1 MSPTSLPITFNDV
14 LAARDR
20 IAPHLRRTPLR
31 AYPELDRAIGHDIR
45 VLIKHE
51 NHHPTNSF
59 KVRNGVSAVT
69 ALSAEQRSRGVVCG
83 TRGNH
88 GLGVAFAASALG
100 IGVTVVVPRNNNPE
114 KNAAIR
120 GYGAR
125 LIEFGA
131 HYDEA
136 AAESERIAAEEG
148 VTLLHSTNN
157 RDVIAGAATLTL
169 EILEEAP
176 VLDAMVIAV
185 GGGSQ
190 AVGALTVLASQRPEV
205 KVYGVQAAGAPA
217 VYESWK
223 AGRPVPPITPQT
235 IADGIATA
243 GSFALTLSALI
254 DGLAGFV
261 TVSEGEIVEATRLM
275 IRTTHNLAEPSGA
288 VGLAGL
294 SNLAAKLAG
303 RTICVILSGS
313 NAEAVSLRRI
323 LAYEN

>member
-1 MSPTSLPITFNDV
+1 MSTERFPITFDDV
-14 LAARDR
+14 LRARER
-20 IAPHLRRTPLR
+20 IAAYLPRTPLR
-31 AYPELDRAIGHDIR
+31 AYPALDSVIGNDIH
-45 VLIKHE
+45 VLVKHE
-51 NHHPTNSF
+51 NHHPTNAF

-69 ALSAEQRSRGVVCG
+69 ALSAEQRARGVICG

-100 IGVTVVVPRNNNPE
+100 IGVTVVVPRNNNPD

-125 LIEFGA
+125 LIECGT
-131 HYDEA
+131 HYNEA

-148 VTLLHSTNN
+148 ITLLHSTNN

-169 EILEEAP
+169 EVLEEAP
-176 VLDAMVIAV
+176 ALDAMVIAV

-190 AVGALTVLASQRPEV
+190 AVGALTVIAAKRPEV
-205 KVYGVQAAGAPA
+205 EVYAVQAAGAPA

-223 AGRPVPPITPQT
+223 IGRPAPPVEPAT

-243 GSFALTLSALI
+243 SSFALTLPALV

-261 TVSEGEIVEATRLM
+261 TVSEAEIVEATRLM
-275 IRTTHNLAEPSGA
+275 IQTTHNLAEPSGA
-288 VGLAGL
+288 AGLAGL
-294 SNLAAKLAG
+294 SKLAAKLAG
-303 RTICVILSGS
+303 RAVCVILSGS
-313 NAEAVSLRRI
+313 NAEAASLKRI
-323 LAYEN
+323 LAYGN